1 MTCKPDLQYLK
12 QSELDYSIS
21 LEKYHIA
28 CNSINDLKTILSV
41 LVSAVGILLSL
52 ILPVL
57 LDKNQFLSFISVKP
71 EMYPPLLIS
80 LSIIIL
86 FIVACGSFIIVT
98 LFRDNSS
105 SLFDIEVNN
114 QNLSHL
120 SLLTRYKRLTQKLE
134 EITEMISYKQN
145 IYSRTLSMLCIT
157 SFLVMTITLIFL
169 NGLGSGEGSL
179 NILLNAFTS
188 SFTAINTIPTVIW
201 VVVTLSLV
209 FNLFGFAYT
218 IVPVANI
225 RRFDKKQHK
234 ICVVIYKLSI
244 GFYVTLIIFS
254 VLAITYPELS
264 LMMIINAGI
273 LMMLPYGM
281 NVLLTCYLLKAIHD
295 LKKEKKSEAHQNS
308 ITL

>member
-1 MTCKPDLQYLK
+1 
-12 QSELDYSIS
+12 
-21 LEKYHIA
+21 
-28 CNSINDLKTILSV
+28 V
-41 LVSAVGILLSL
+41 VGILLSL

-86 FIVACGSFIIVT
+86 FIVAGGLFIIVT

-105 SLFDIEVNN
+105 SLFDIKVSN

-157 SFLVMTITLIFL
+157 SFLVMTITLLFL

-188 SFTAINTIPTVIW
+188 SFTVINTIPTVIW
-201 VVVTLSLV
+201 VVVTMSLV
-209 FNLFGFAYT
+209 FNLIGFAYT

-225 RRFDKKQHK
+225 RSFDKKQHK
-234 ICVVIYKLSI
+234 ICVVIYKISI
-244 GFYVTLIIFS
+244 VLYVTLIIFS
-254 VLAITYPELS
+254 ALTITYPALS

-281 NVLLTCYLLKAIHD
+281 SVLLTYYLLKAIHD
-295 LKKEKKSEAHQNS
+295 LKKEKKVKLIRTA
-308 ITL
+308 